1 MLMNDFA
8 LIDWR
13 DVYIKWQKNE
23 RSGAVTPMC

>member
-8 LIDWR
+8 LIDYR

-23 RSGAVTPMC
+23 RSGAVTSIC